1 MTSPALCRCACDPS
15 RPAVAAEVYVIDDDP
30 ALRQALTRLFRGADL
45 LVRTYESAVEFL
57 EDAPRLP
64 MGCVVADLRMPEM
77 DGLELVRRIAAAG
90 FPFRTIMVT
99 GHADVR
105 LAVEVMKAGA
115 TDFIQKP
122 FDCNALLAAVR
133 RALGRLATADEEGQ
147 SRDRLRETLKRITP
161 REGDV
166 MRGLVSGKT
175 NKMIGLDLRI
185 SPRTVELHRANL
197 MKKLAA
203 ETLSDLIRM
212 SVLAEDRRPGGLGE
226 KVPAAGL

>member
-1 MTSPALCRCACDPS
+1 MTPPALSRCACGFS
-15 RPAVAAEVYVIDDDP
+15 RASVVAEAYVIDDDA

-90 FPFRTIMVT
+90 FPFSTIMIT
-99 GHADVR
+99 GDADVS

-122 FDCNALLAAVR
+122 FDCDGLLAAVR
-133 RALGRLATADEEGQ
+133 RALHRLVTADEEDQ
-147 SRDRLRETLKRITP
+147 SRERFREALRRMTP

-166 MRGLVSGKT
+166 LRGLVSGKT
-175 NKMIGLDLRI
+175 NKMIGLDLHI

-197 MKKLAA
+197 MKKLAS
-203 ETLSDLIRM
+203 ETLSDLVRM

-226 KVPAAGL
+226 GILAARL